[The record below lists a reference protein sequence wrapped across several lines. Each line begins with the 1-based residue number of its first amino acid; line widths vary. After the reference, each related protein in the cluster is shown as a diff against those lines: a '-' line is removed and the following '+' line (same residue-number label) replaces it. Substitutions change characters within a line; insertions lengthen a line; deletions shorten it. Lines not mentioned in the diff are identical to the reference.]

1 MSSTQPSGSQPPSI
15 QAAVN
20 VPDLIGRK
28 RDGGTHSA
36 AELDALIGGYV
47 RGEVPDYQVA
57 AWLMAV
63 FFRGMTP
70 QETGDL
76 TLSMARSGEM
86 LDLSSLPHTV
96 DKHSTGGVGDKT
108 SLVLTPMLAALGLS
122 VAKMSGRGLAHTGG
136 TIDKLESIPGWRSE
150 LSDEAFLK
158 QAREVGL
165 ALVGQ
170 SKNLAPAD
178 GLLYALRDVTATVD
192 CLPLI
197 ASSIMS
203 KKLASGAQTIVLD
216 VKVGAGAFMKTPQQG
231 EELARAMVEI
241 GRHAGRNVRAVL
253 TDMQAPLGRLAGN
266 SLEVQEAIATLNGQ
280 GPRDLHDLCLE
291 LAVEALTAAGFPDNA
306 RARAEATLRG
316 GAALAKFR
324 AFVEAQGGDPRY
336 VDTPGL
342 LDVAPGRADVTTQSG
357 GYLSAIDA
365 LSVGRAV
372 LALGGGRERKG
383 EAIDHGVGVELMVKP
398 GEAVTAGQPLLRVY
412 HRQERGLARALEF
425 LRAGVSVGPVAPEAA
440 LLILG
445 RIG

>member
-1 MSSTQPSGSQPPSI
+1 MSSLQPVSSALP
-15 QAAVN
+15 AALN
-20 VPDLIGRK
+20 VPDLIQKK
-28 RDGGTHSA
+28 RSGGEHSA
-36 AELDALIGGYV
+36 AELGALIGGYT
-47 RGEVPDYQVA
+47 RGEVPDYQIA

-63 FFRGMTP
+63 CFQGMTP

-76 TLSMARSGEM
+76 TLSMAGSGDL
-86 LDLSSLPHTV
+86 LDLSSLPNTV

-108 SLVLTPMLAALGLS
+108 SLVLTPMLAALGLT

-136 TIDKLESIPGWRSE
+136 TIDKLESIPGWKGE

-170 SKNLAPAD
+170 SRNLAPAD

-203 KKLASGAQTIVLD
+203 KKIASGAQTIVLD
-216 VKVGAGAFMKTPQQG
+216 VKVGAGAFMKTPEQG

-266 SLEVQEAIATLNGQ
+266 SLEVQEAVATLRGE
-280 GPRDLHDLCLE
+280 GPDDLHDLCIE
-291 LAVEALTAAGFPDNA
+291 LAVEALTAAGFPENA

-316 GAALAKFR
+316 GAALSKFR
-324 AFVEAQGGDPRY
+324 AFVAAQGGDPAY
-336 VDTPGL
+336 VDDPAR
-342 LDVAPGRADVTTQSG
+342 LDVAPGRAEVAAETG
-357 GYLSAIDA
+357 GYLNAIDA
-365 LSVGRAV
+365 LGVGRAV
-372 LALGGGRERKG
+372 LVLGGGRERKG
-383 EAIDHGVGVELMVKP
+383 EAIDHGVGVELLVKP

-412 HRQERGLARALEF
+412 HRGGRGLERALKL
-425 LRAGVSVGPVAPEAA
+425 LRAGVSIGSERPVVPP
-440 LLILG
+440 LILG

>member
-1 MSSTQPSGSQPPSI
+1 MSSLQPVSSALP
-15 QAAVN
+15 AALN
-20 VPDLIGRK
+20 VPDLIHKK
-28 RDGGTHSA
+28 RSGGEHSA
-36 AELDALIGGYV
+36 ADLDALIGGYT
-47 RGEVPDYQVA
+47 RGEVPDYQIA

-63 FFRGMTP
+63 CFQGMTP

-76 TLSMARSGEM
+76 TLSMARSGDL
-86 LDLSSLPHTV
+86 LDLSSLPNTV

-108 SLVLTPMLAALGLS
+108 SLVLTPMLAALGLT

-136 TIDKLESIPGWRSE
+136 TIDKLESIPGWKGE
-150 LSDEAFLK
+150 LSDEAFLR

-170 SKNLAPAD
+170 SRNLAPAD

-203 KKLASGAQTIVLD
+203 KKIASGAQTIVLD
-216 VKVGAGAFMKTPQQG
+216 VKVGAGAFMKTPEQG

-253 TDMQAPLGRLAGN
+253 TDMDAPLGRLAGN
-266 SLEVQEAIATLNGQ
+266 SLEVQEALATLRGE
-280 GPRDLHDLCLE
+280 GPDDLHELCVL
-291 LAVEALTAAGFPDNA
+291 LAEEALTAAGFPEDA
-306 RARAEATLRG
+306 RARAEATLQG

-324 AFVEAQGGDPRY
+324 AFVVAQGGDPAY
-336 VDTPGL
+336 VDDPAR
-342 LDVAPGRADVTTQSG
+342 LDVAPGRAEVSAEAG
-357 GYLSAIDA
+357 GYLSAVDA
-365 LSVGRAV
+365 LGVGRAV
-372 LALGGGRERKG
+372 LVLGGGRERKG
-383 EAIDHGVGVELMVKP
+383 DAIDHGVGVELLVKP

-412 HRQERGLARALEF
+412 HRGGRGLERALEL
-425 LRAGVSVGPVAPEAA
+425 LRAGVSIGSERPVVPP
-440 LLILG
+440 LILG

>member
-1 MSSTQPSGSQPPSI
+1 MSSFQPVSSASP
-15 QAAVN
+15 AALN
-20 VPDLIGRK
+20 VPDLIQKK
-28 RDGGTHSA
+28 RGGDEHSA
-36 AELDALIGGYV
+36 ADLDALIGGYT
-47 RGEVPDYQVA
+47 RGEVPDYQIA

-63 FFRGMTP
+63 CFQGMTP

-76 TLSMARSGEM
+76 TLSMARSGDL
-86 LDLSSLPHTV
+86 LDLSSLPNTV

-108 SLVLTPMLAALGLS
+108 SLVLTPMLSALGLT

-136 TIDKLESIPGWRSE
+136 TIDKLESIPGWKGE
-150 LSDEAFLK
+150 LSDEAFLR

-170 SKNLAPAD
+170 SRNLAPAD

-203 KKLASGAQTIVLD
+203 KKIASGAQTIVLD
-216 VKVGAGAFMKTPQQG
+216 VKVGAGAFMKTVPQG

-266 SLEVQEAIATLNGQ
+266 SLEVQEAIATLMGE
-280 GPRDLHDLCLE
+280 GPDDLRALCIE
-291 LAVEALTAAGFPDNA
+291 LAVEALTAAGFPEGA
-306 RARAEATLRG
+306 RERAEATLRH
-316 GAALAKFR
+316 GAALSKFR
-324 AFVEAQGGDPRY
+324 AFVAAQGGDPEYIDDPTR
-336 VDTPGL
+336 
-342 LDVAPGRADVTTQSG
+342 LDVAPGRAEVSAEAG
-357 GYLSAIDA
+357 GYLSAVDA
-365 LSVGRAV
+365 LGVGRAV
-372 LALGGGRERKG
+372 LVLGGGRERKG
-383 EAIDHGVGVELMVKP
+383 DAIDHGVGVELLVKP

-412 HRQERGLARALEF
+412 HRGGRGLERALEL
-425 LRAGVSVGPVAPEAA
+425 LRAGVSIGSERPEVPP
-440 LLILG
+440 LILG